1 MRKILRDREKELPFP
16 RYREWSEIECYHLQ
30 PGRNGKGKQPE
41 RVPIPL
47 HTIALH
53 AGL

>member
-1 MRKILRDREKELPFP
+1 MRKILCDREKELPFP
-16 RYREWSEIECYHLQ
+16 RYREWNEIERHHLQ
-30 PGRNGKGKQPE
+30 PGRNGKSEQPK

-47 HTIALH
+47 HTVALH